1 MANQIMTVLEGHVT
15 ADKWAALIAGFT
27 QMVNQTPPGLVATHL
42 AQSTG
47 DPTLWRTIGIWESQ
61 QAFDAFRTAVVT
73 PPPLA
78 LFLSLGVQPTL
89 SLFEI
94 KA

>member
-1 MANQIMTVLEGHVT
+1 MANQIMTVLEAHVT
-15 ADKWAALIAGFT
+15 ADKWAALIDGFAK
-27 QMVNQTPPGLVATHL
+27 MVDQTPQDLKATYL
-42 AQSTG
+42 AQSTA
-47 DPTLWRTIGIWESQ
+47 DPTLWRTVGIWTSQ

>member
-1 MANQIMTVLEGHVT
+1 MANQLMTVLEGHVT
-15 ADKWAALIAGFT
+15 ADKWAALTNGFT
-27 QMVNQTPPGLVATHL
+27 SMTVQVPRGILSTYLM
-42 AQSTG
+42 QSTG
-47 DPTLWRTIGIWESQ
+47 DPTLWRTVGIWESQ
-61 QAFDAFRTAVVT
+61 EAFDAFRKEVVT

-78 LFLSLGVQPTL
+78 LFLSLGIQPTL

>member
-1 MANQIMTVLEGHVT
+1 MANKIMTVLEGHAT
-15 ADKWAALIAGFT
+15 ADKWAALVNGFA
-27 QMVNQTPPGLVATHL
+27 QMDSQRPPGLEATYL
-42 AQSTG
+42 MQSTG
-47 DPTLWRTIGIWESQ
+47 DPTLWRTVGIWASQ

-94 KA
+94 KG